1 MSLVEQAKMPI
12 SRGPHLVPTFL
23 CFLWGGLCALIIAA
37 PFLMALAQPLPAALI
52 YFFFSPVC
60 HQQPE
65 RSFVLMGYSLAVCH
79 RCFGIYAGLWAGCV
93 IRLPARFVYRS
104 PLWRRVIVTAGAVPL
119 LLDALL
125 PMAGLWTGNSMSRFF
140 TGLLFGVMT
149 SALVAPGIAEVFS
162 NLSLLRCPFRT
173 TNAKGGVS

>member
-1 MSLVEQAKMPI
+1 MHI
-12 SRGPHLVPTFL
+12 SRGLDLVRTFFIL
-23 CFLWGGLCALIIAA
+23 LWGGLCALIIAA
-37 PFLMALAQPLPAALI
+37 PLLLAFAQPLPAALI

-79 RCFGIYAGLWAGCV
+79 RCFGIYAGLLTGCV

-104 PLWRRVIVTAGAVPL
+104 PSWRRALVLAGAAPL

-125 PMAGLWTGNSMSRFF
+125 PMTGLWTGHSTSRFF
-140 TGLLFGVMT
+140 TGLLFGVIT
-149 SALVAPGIAEVFS
+149 SALVAPGIAEIFS
-162 NLSLLRCPFRT
+162 NLSISQLSLKT